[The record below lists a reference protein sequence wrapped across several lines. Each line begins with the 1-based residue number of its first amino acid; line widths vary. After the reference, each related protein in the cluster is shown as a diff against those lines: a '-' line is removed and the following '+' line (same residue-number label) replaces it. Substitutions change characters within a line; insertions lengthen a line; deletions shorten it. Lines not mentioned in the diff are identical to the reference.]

1 MEELLKRLESNGM
14 GAFYHRNREAAKDQI
29 LDMIPR
35 TARVGIGGSVT
46 VREMGLLDALAGRG
60 TQYFDHWKSGLSMEE
75 IMEVKRQQVV
85 SDYFL
90 TSTNAITKDGKLVN
104 MDNTG
109 NRVSAMIFGP
119 RHVIVVAGKNKIV
132 EDVPAAIQRIKEKV
146 VQRNTSRRGDNT
158 PCAQGEPCPDCN
170 SPDRLCRVTSIIE
183 KKTKGVETLT
193 VILVGES
200 LGY

>member
-14 GAFYHRNREAAKDQI
+14 GAFYHPNREAAKDQI

>member
-60 TQYFDHWKSGLSMEE
+60 TQYFDHWKSGLSKEE
-75 IMEVKRQQVV
+75 IMEVKRNQVV

-90 TSTNAITKDGKLVN
+90 TSTNAVTRNGKLVN

-109 NRVSAMIFGP
+109 NRVAAMIFGP

>member
-1 MEELLKRLESNGM
+1 MEKLLKRLESNHM
-14 GAFYHRNREAAKDQI
+14 RAFYHPNREAAKDQI
-29 LDMIPR
+29 LEMIPE
-35 TARVGIGGSVT
+35 TATVGIGGSVT
-46 VREMGLLDALAGRG
+46 VREMRLLDAFAERG
-60 TQYFDHWKSGLSMEE
+60 TQYFDHWKSGLSKEE
-75 IMEVKRQQVV
+75 IMEVKRNQVV

-90 TSTNAITKDGKLVN
+90 TSTNAVTLHGKLVN

-109 NRVSAMIFGP
+109 NRVAAMIFGP

-146 VQRNTSRRGDNT
+146 VQRNTSRRGDKT
-158 PCAQGEPCPDCN
+158 PCAQGEPCQDCN

-183 KKTKGVETLT
+183 KKTAGVETLT
-193 VILVGES
+193 VIIVGEA

>member
-14 GAFYHRNREAAKDQI
+14 GAFYHPNREGAKDQI